1 MTCSNFR
8 STIRRMLA
16 VFVPQTLA
24 TIFRQALAAFVSVV
38 LASGLAFA
46 GEPLAVTGSAAT
58 QPGQAFVWPSG
69 STVRYTVDSGPLS
82 ATPSGQVVINNAQ
95 GLTRVKNLFQNWQSV
110 PTTSITYTYAGPI
123 TGIAGGDVKT
133 VQDFNTVKG
142 TCTAGTQNPV
152 IFDANGSL
160 FSGLGLDPL
169 VIGFAS
175 TCKMNAQTGQIMS
188 AMAVLNGIFQDGIST
203 PSDYELSADQF
214 DEAMTHELG
223 HFSGLGHS
231 QINLALFQS
240 GVVDACNTDDLA
252 GLPLMFP
259 VEFCQ
264 SRKSVGLPILSPDD
278 VAWISKLYPAANY
291 ASSYGTIS
299 GFIFFSDGITAA
311 QGANVIAR
319 RVDDPSTPED
329 ESKRI
334 AVSCVSGFLFTGNP
348 GQNLTGDNTGGSQLG
363 SRNPALIG
371 YYEIPV
377 PPGSYTVEVEA
388 IDSEFSG
395 GSSVGPLDPP
405 APVPPEFWHNYESGY
420 DDPSLAD
427 SVTVAAG
434 QKISN
439 LNIILNG
446 TPSRF
451 DANEDGDIVR
461 LEPAGI
467 PFLLRVPKR
476 LSVQGEAA

>member
-1 MTCSNFR
+1 
-8 STIRRMLA
+8 
-16 VFVPQTLA
+16 
-24 TIFRQALAAFVSVV
+24 
-38 LASGLAFA
+38 
-46 GEPLAVTGSAAT
+46 
-58 QPGQAFVWPSG
+58 
-69 STVRYTVDSGPLS
+69 
-82 ATPSGQVVINNAQ
+82 
-95 GLTRVKNLFQNWQSV
+95 LFQNWQSV

-123 TGIAGGDVKT
+123 TGVSGGDVKT
-133 VQDFNTVKG
+133 VSDFNTVKG

-152 IFDANGSL
+152 IFDANGTI

-175 TCKMNAQTGQIMS
+175 TCKMNAQTGQIVA
-188 AMAVLNGIFQDGIST
+188 AMATLNGQFQDGVSNT
-203 PSDYELSADQF
+203 TNFELSADQF
-214 DEAMTHELG
+214 DEAMTHEIG

-231 QINLALFQS
+231 QINLAEYLS
-240 GVVDACNTDDLA
+240 GTVDACDTDDLA

-264 SRKSVGLPILSPDD
+264 SRKSAGLPILSPDD
-278 VAWISKLYPAANY
+278 KAWISKLYPGASY

-299 GFIFFSDGITAA
+299 GFVLFSDGITAF

-319 RVDDPSTPED
+319 QVDNPSTPED

-348 GQNLTGDNTGGSQLG
+348 GQNISGDNAGNNQFG
-363 SRNPALIG
+363 SRNTALIG

-377 PPGSYTVEVEA
+377 PPGDYTVEVEA
-388 IDSEFSG
+388 IDGQFTG

-405 APVPPEFWHNYESGY
+405 AHDFLAEFWHANESAW
-420 DDPSLAD
+420 DDATQAD
-427 SVTVAAG
+427 PVTVAAG

-446 TPSRF
+446 TPPRF
-451 DANEDGDIVR
+451 DPNEDGEVER
-461 LEPAGI
+461 FEPPDV
-467 PFLLRVPKR
+467 PFLLRLPKR
-476 LSVQGEAA
+476 LIIQPVQGEAA